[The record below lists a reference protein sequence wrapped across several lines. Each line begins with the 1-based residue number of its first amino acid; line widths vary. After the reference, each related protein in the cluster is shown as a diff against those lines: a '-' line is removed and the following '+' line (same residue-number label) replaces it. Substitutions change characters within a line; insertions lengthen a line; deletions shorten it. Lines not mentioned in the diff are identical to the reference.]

1 MSFTELSRRVR
12 DTLNQK
18 HRYAHCVRVAR
29 MSERLARAHDI
40 DAGKA
45 RLAGMLHDLARLHS
59 PEQLLC
65 ESGEFGIAI
74 DGYARAHPVVLHAP
88 VSAQLARRDFGIE
101 DPAILSAITKH
112 TLADGRMSALDCIL
126 YLADALEPG
135 REFAERARLADLAFV
150 DLHAAMHATIAS
162 SLRYLSQRHLPVAP
176 QTAEAMRT
184 FGLAADAWEVGTA
197 GHS

>member
-12 DTLNQK
+12 ESLNQN

-29 MSERLARAHDI
+29 MSEQLAHAHGVDTK
-40 DAGKA
+40 KA

-59 PEQLLC
+59 PAQLLR
-65 ESGEFGIAI
+65 ESRQFGIAI
-74 DGYARAHPVVLHAP
+74 DGYARLHPLVLHAP
-88 VSAQLARRDFGIE
+88 VSAQLASRDFGIE
-101 DPAILSAITKH
+101 DPAILSAIAKH
-112 TLADGRMSALDCIL
+112 TLADGRMSGLDCIL
-126 YLADALEPG
+126 YLADTLEPG
-135 REFAERARLADLAFV
+135 REFAERASLADLAFV
-150 DLHAAMHATIAS
+150 DLRAAMRATIAS

-184 FGLAADAWEVGTA
+184 FGLAADVWEVGTA